1 MDRNRQI
8 KTASWIGIAGNM
20 LLSAAK
26 LVVGVLSG
34 SMAVIGDGIDSATD
48 IVMSLITL
56 FAAGIMERPPDPK
69 HPYGYGRAETVA
81 TKLLSFMIFFAG
93 AQFMISTLSRFKS
106 IDTLERPDVLAVYVT
121 LASIAGKFILS
132 RIQHLMAKKSG
143 SAMIAATAK
152 NMQND
157 ILISIAVLLG
167 LGFTF
172 ALDLPIMD
180 LFTAFCISIWV
191 MKSALGIFL
200 ETSSE
205 IMEETKDLSIYD
217 TLFKIVEKVEGAH
230 HPHRTRVRKFGD
242 ILYVDMDIEVDGELP
257 VKEAHLIAHEL
268 ERKIHEEIEEVYDIM
283 VHIEP
288 LGCTMKDEK
297 FGLSQEII
305 NNTKTEKGEK

>member
-1 MDRNRQI
+1 MDKNKQI
-8 KTASWIGIAGNM
+8 KKASWIGIIGNIV
-20 LLSAAK
+20 LSTAK
-26 LVVGVLSG
+26 ILVGILSG

-56 FAAGIMERPPDPK
+56 FAAKIMTRPPDAE

-93 AQFMISTLSRFKS
+93 AQFMISTISRFQRIESLQK
-106 IDTLERPDVLAVYVT
+106 PDIAAVYVI
-121 LASIAGKFILS
+121 LASVAGKLVLS
-132 RIQHLMAKKSG
+132 RVQHNMAQKSG
-143 SAMIAATAK
+143 SAMIGAIAK

-157 ILISIAVLLG
+157 ILISLAVLLG
-167 LGFTF
+167 LAFTF
-172 ALDLPIMD
+172 MMDLPIMD
-180 LFTAFCISIWV
+180 LLTALGISIWV
-191 MKSALGIFL
+191 MKSAFSIFM

-205 IMEETKDLSIYD
+205 VMEKTKDLSIYD
-217 TLFKIVEKVEGAH
+217 ALFEIVSSVEGAH

-242 ILYVDMDIEVDGELP
+242 LLYIDIDIEVDGDLK
-257 VKEAHLIAHEL
+257 VKQAHLIAHEL
-268 ERKIHEEIEEVYDIM
+268 ERKIHSEIEEVYDIM

-305 NNTKTEKGEK
+305 NRTKNEKGEN

>member
-8 KTASWIGIAGNM
+8 RTASWIGITGN
-20 LLSAAK
+20 LALSTAK
-26 LVVGVLSG
+26 ILIGILSG

-56 FAAGIMERPPDPK
+56 FAAGIMARPPDPE

-93 AQFMISTLSRFKS
+93 AQFMISTVSRLQR
-106 IDTLERPDVLAVYVT
+106 IETLQKPDVAAVYVI
-121 LASIAGKFILS
+121 LASVAGKLVLS
-132 RIQHLMAKKSG
+132 RVQHHMAKKSG
-143 SAMIAATAK
+143 SAMIEAIAK

-157 ILISIAVLLG
+157 ILISLAVLLG
-167 LGFTF
+167 LAFTF
-172 ALDLPIMD
+172 LMDMPIMD
-180 LFTAFCISIWV
+180 LLTAFGISIWV
-191 MKSALGIFL
+191 MKSALSIFL

-205 IMEETKDLSIYD
+205 VMEETKDLSIYD
-217 TLFKIVEKVEGAH
+217 TLFEIVSSVEGAH

-242 ILYVDMDIEVDGELP
+242 LLYIDMDIEVDGELK

-268 ERKIHEEIEEVYDIM
+268 ERKIHDAIEEVYDIM

-305 NNTKTEKGEK
+305 DNTKADKGGR

>member
-8 KTASWIGIAGNM
+8 KIASLIGIVGNL

-26 LVVGVLSG
+26 LLVGVLSG

-56 FAAGIMERPPDPK
+56 FAARIMERPPDPK

-93 AQFMISTLSRFKS
+93 SQFMISTISRFRT
-106 IDTLERPDVLAVYVT
+106 IDTLARPDVAAIYVT
-121 LASIAGKFILS
+121 LVSISGKFVLS
-132 RIQHLMAKKSG
+132 RIQHSMAKKSG
-143 SAMIAATAK
+143 SSMIEATAK

-157 ILISIAVLLG
+157 ILISMAVLLG
-167 LGFTF
+167 LAFTF
-172 ALDLPIMD
+172 VLDLPIMD
-180 LFTAFCISIWV
+180 LLTAFCISIWV
-191 MKSALGIFL
+191 MKSALEIFL
-200 ETSSE
+200 KTSAE
-205 IMEETKDLSIYD
+205 VMEETKDLSIYD
-217 TLFKIVEKVEGAH
+217 TLFEIVEEVEGAF

-242 ILYVDMDIEVDGELP
+242 LLYVDMDIEVDGNLP

-268 ERKIHEEIEEVYDIM
+268 ERKIHEEIQEVYDIM

-297 FGLSQEII
+297 FGLSQEIMKE
-305 NNTKTEKGEK
+305 TKVEKGGK

>member
-8 KTASWIGIAGNM
+8 KIASWIGITGNM
-20 LLSAAK
+20 ALSSAK
-26 LVVGVLSG
+26 ILIGVLSG

-56 FAAGIMERPPDPK
+56 FAAAIMARPPDPE

-93 AQFMISTLSRFKS
+93 AQFMISTVSRFQR
-106 IDTLERPDVLAVYVT
+106 IETLQKPDISAVYVI
-121 LASIAGKFILS
+121 LASVAGKLVLS
-132 RIQHLMAKKSG
+132 RVQHYMAKKSG
-143 SAMIAATAK
+143 SAMISAIAK

-157 ILISIAVLLG
+157 ILISLAVLFG
-167 LGFTF
+167 LAFTF
-172 ALDLPIMD
+172 VMDMPIMD
-180 LFTAFCISIWV
+180 LVTAFGISIWV
-191 MKSALGIFL
+191 MKSALSIFL

-205 IMEETKDLSIYD
+205 VMEETKDLSIYD
-217 TLFKIVEKVEGAH
+217 TLFEIVSRVEGAN

-242 ILYVDMDIEVDGELP
+242 LLYIDMDIEVNGDLK

-268 ERKIHEEIEEVYDIM
+268 ERKIHDEIEEVYDIM

-305 NNTKTEKGEK
+305 NKTKIDKGGR